1 MLYGCDPHRG
11 IRAKSPKSNASS
23 GDDSD
28 AEELPPTYELIEL
41 APPGIDAVLTIQ
53 ECRPRDNPNQKQ
65 RNLRKE
71 FSAGKKEGKGEEEE
85 EDEVDCSLFRGL
97 TAASKIFDNAK

>member
-1 MLYGCDPHRG
+1 M
-11 IRAKSPKSNASS
+11 
-23 GDDSD
+23 
-28 AEELPPTYELIEL
+28 EELPPTYELIEL